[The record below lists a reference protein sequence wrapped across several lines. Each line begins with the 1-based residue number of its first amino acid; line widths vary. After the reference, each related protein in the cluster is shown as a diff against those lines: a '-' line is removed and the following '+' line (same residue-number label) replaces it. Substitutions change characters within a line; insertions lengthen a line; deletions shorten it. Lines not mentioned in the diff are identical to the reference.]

1 MSQSQLA
8 TFHTDTLTDSRTCC
22 TPSQSFD
29 QLLEG
34 SSLPP
39 PGPLRCAARRRLWLT
54 PRSDLQINTEPSPM
68 RLKLEEVLNRPG
80 ALQSEEIWK
89 AGIEKVW
96 KGLVGGGRLKKRLPM
111 GIVVRRTPYVRQIVV
126 ESFQIKIIHAGW
138 LRDPNT
144 WPAAPIADDV
154 LEEGPLLPTV
164 PLTSW
169 SVPDP

>member
-1 MSQSQLA
+1 
-8 TFHTDTLTDSRTCC
+8 
-22 TPSQSFD
+22 
-29 QLLEG
+29 
-34 SSLPP
+34 
-39 PGPLRCAARRRLWLT
+39 
-54 PRSDLQINTEPSPM
+54 M

-169 SVPDP
+169 SVPDPSPETTTPWAAMSLPQIRTLDEVRPSGVVVPAG